1 MRIGMIL
8 DKVFPPDPRVE
19 NEAIELIKEGHEVF
33 LFCLTYSNEKSEEL
47 INEINVRR
55 YSNTTLIYK
64 FSALAYTVPVYSYC
78 MKNKIDHFIK
88 ANNIEAIH
96 IHDMIIAEA
105 CFLANKKY
113 QLPTVL
119 DLHENRPEILKFY
132 PYMQKLYGKLLVSVK
147 RWKKKEEE
155 FVKKSDKIVVVTD
168 EAKNELS
175 SRVPSKTSD
184 IIVVPNTIR
193 KSFYNNKKDVSIPY
207 EKRENEFNVLY
218 LGDTGERRGLRT
230 VIEALHLLKSQDK
243 IHNIIFLVIGKIND
257 SKLVYLVDKYNL
269 QNHVKFVGWQN
280 QETFPCWISNADVC
294 VSPLHKNLH
303 HDTTYANKL
312 FQYMSLG
319 KALLLSDVLA
329 QKELLERV
337 GAGLVHK
344 EQNAQDFANKLL
356 ELYNDDELRNEMGKK
371 GEKFVREEFT
381 WDKTSNQLK
390 EIYKT
395 II

>member
-19 NEAIELIKEGHEVF
+19 NEAIELIKEGHKVF
-33 LFCLTYSNEKSEEL
+33 LFCLTYSKEKSQEI
-47 INEINVRR
+47 INGIHVRR
-55 YSNTTLIYK
+55 YYNTTLIYK

-88 ANNIEAIH
+88 TNNIEVIH

-175 SRVPSKTSD
+175 SRVRSKTKD

-193 KSFYNNKKDVSIPY
+193 KSFYQNKKNVSIPF
-207 EKRENEFNVLY
+207 KKGANEFNVLY
-218 LGDTGERRGLRT
+218 LGDTGDRRGLRT
-230 VIEALHLLKSQDK
+230 VIEALQILKSRDK
-243 IHNIIFLVIGKIND
+243 IQNIIFLVIGKITNR
-257 SKLVYLVDKYNL
+257 KLLSLVDKYNL
-269 QNHVKFVGWQN
+269 KKHVKFIGWQD
-280 QETFPCWISNADVC
+280 QETFPFWISQADVC

-312 FQYMSLG
+312 FQYMSFG
-319 KALLLSDVLA
+319 KALLLSNVLA
-329 QKELLERV
+329 QKELMEKV
-337 GAGLVHK
+337 GSGVVHK
-344 EQNAQDFANKLL
+344 EQNAQDFADKLL
-356 ELYNDDELRNEMGKK
+356 DLYNNDGLRIEMGKK
-371 GEKFVREEFT
+371 GEKFVRNDFT